1 MDVRLVRGTACAK
14 TIRVL
19 RGVRGGQLRSRH
31 AVDSDSAQGVE
42 GWVALVRPELLSP
55 LSARGAL
62 PPAHRYV
69 DVACRI
75 SLHHP
80 ANREWREVGRSLTR
94 AGCAA
99 SGYGTSK
106 TSRQYCWASPR
117 WRPRGAATRPRS
129 GVVFRMRSTI
139 KRQTRVHWRRTRLTT
154 PHAIV

>member
-55 LSARGAL
+55 LSARGAV
-62 PPAHRYV
+62 PPAHRHV

-80 ANREWREVGRSLTR
+80 ANREWRGDGRSLTKGGGAASVSRTAKTTPGNTWGYARCRTR
-94 AGCAA
+94 AG
-99 SGYGTSK
+99 
-106 TSRQYCWASPR
+106 
-117 WRPRGAATRPRS
+117 
-129 GVVFRMRSTI
+129 
-139 KRQTRVHWRRTRLTT
+139 RTR
-154 PHAIV
+154 

>member
-55 LSARGAL
+55 LSARGAV
-62 PPAHRYV
+62 PPAHRHV

-80 ANREWREVGRSLTR
+80 ANREWREEGGAPRKT
-94 AGCAA
+94 GGAA
-99 SGYGTSK
+99 FCFGTSQTHPHK
-106 TSRQYCWASPR
+106 RCGPPPCRA
-117 WRPRGAATRPRS
+117 RGAAP
-129 GVVFRMRSTI
+129 
-139 KRQTRVHWRRTRLTT
+139 Q
-154 PHAIV
+154 